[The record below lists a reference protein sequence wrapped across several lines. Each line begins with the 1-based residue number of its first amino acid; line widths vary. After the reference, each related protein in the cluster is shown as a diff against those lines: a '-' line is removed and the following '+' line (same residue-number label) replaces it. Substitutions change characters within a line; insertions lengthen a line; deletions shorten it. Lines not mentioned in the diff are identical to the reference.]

1 MTGATD
7 FCARIG
13 GVSLRCRRV
22 GPEPHGSLGDTPCL
36 VFLHEAL
43 GCVEMWKAFPE
54 RLCQLTGLPALLY
67 DRQGHGGSGPLDGPR
82 EREYLHREARE
93 VLPALLRALDVQR
106 PVFVGHS
113 DGGTIALLFAA
124 VYPDWPCCAVVEA
137 AHVFVEEVTRQGIRE
152 AVSTYHATDLES
164 RLAKYHGDKSSDL
177 FRAWSGMWLSDIFS
191 TWNMHHDLPFIQC
204 PLLVI
209 QGEDDQYGTLEQV
222 DRIVHHTSG
231 PATPLILSDCGHI
244 PHFQTQER
252 VLEAA
257 GDFIHA
263 HCLESSGSQKSSG

>member
-1 MTGATD
+1 MPGATD
-7 FCARIG
+7 FFTQICGI
-13 GVSLRCRRV
+13 SLRCRRI
-22 GPEPHGSLGDTPCL
+22 GPEAHEPAGDTPCL

-54 RLCQLTGLPALLY
+54 RLCQRTGLPGVLY
-67 DRQGHGGSGPLDGPR
+67 DRQGHGGSDPLDRPR

-93 VLPALLRALDVQR
+93 ILPALLRSLDVER

-124 VYPDWPCCAVVEA
+124 AYPDWACCAVVEA

-152 AVSTYHATDLES
+152 AVSTYYTTNLES
-164 RLAKYHGDKSSDL
+164 RLAKYHGDKSGDL
-177 FRAWSGMWLSDIFS
+177 FRAWSGIWLSDMFS

-209 QGEDDQYGTLEQV
+209 QGEDDEYGTLEQV
-222 DRIVHHTSG
+222 HRIVHHSSG
-231 PATPLILSDCGHI
+231 PATPFVVSGCGHI
-244 PHFQTQER
+244 PHLEAQER

-257 GDFIHA
+257 GDFICA
-263 HCLESSGSQKSSG
+263 YCSTNFGSQEGSG

>member
-1 MTGATD
+1 MPGATD
-7 FCARIG
+7 FFTQICGI
-13 GVSLRCRRV
+13 SLRCRRI
-22 GPEPHGSLGDTPCL
+22 GSQDHESFGERPCL

-54 RLCQLTGLPALLY
+54 RLCQRTGLPGVLY
-67 DRQGHGGSGPLDGPR
+67 DRQGHGKSDPLDGPR

-93 VLPALLRALDVQR
+93 VLPALLRSLGVER

-124 VYPDWPCCAVVEA
+124 AYPDWPCCAVVEA

-152 AVSTYHATDLES
+152 AVSTYHSTDLES
-164 RLAKYHGDKSSDL
+164 RLAKYHGAKSGDL
-177 FRAWSGMWLSDIFS
+177 FRAWSGIWLSDMFS
-191 TWNMHHDLPFIQC
+191 TWNMHHELPFIQC

-209 QGEDDQYGTLEQV
+209 QGVDDQYGTPEQV
-222 DRIVHHTSG
+222 RRIVSHSAG
-231 PATPLILSDCGHI
+231 PATPLLLSGCGHI
-244 PHFQTQER
+244 PHLEAQER

-257 GDFIHA
+257 VNSIYA
-263 HCLESSGSQKSSG
+263 HCSQSTGSEEKSG